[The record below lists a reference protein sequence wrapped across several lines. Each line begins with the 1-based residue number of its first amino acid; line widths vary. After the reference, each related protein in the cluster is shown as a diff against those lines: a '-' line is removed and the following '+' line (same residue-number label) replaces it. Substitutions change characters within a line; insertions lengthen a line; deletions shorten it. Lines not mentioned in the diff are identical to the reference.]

1 MQKSFLWNGLLN
13 DTEEH
18 CAVNYLDKGIMIRS
32 EVEGWAEG
40 KPVYLDYTIKLDIHW
55 NVLEFEV
62 IFHISDIEHI
72 HHFKRNASGGW
83 IDNKNSEY
91 PEFEACQY
99 IDISLTPFTNTLPIN
114 GLNLALGQSHEFDLV
129 YVDVMRNTIRKD
141 HQRYT
146 RIGPHSYRFENDST
160 NFTADI
166 DVDADGLVTHY
177 PKLFEMIQPK

>member
-1 MQKSFLWNGLLN
+1 MQKSFLWSGLLN

-18 CAVNYLDKGIMIRS
+18 CAVNYLNNGIMIRS
-32 EVEGWAEG
+32 EVEGWADG
-40 KPVYLDYTIKLDIHW
+40 KPVYLDYTIRLDIHW

-83 IDNKNSEY
+83 IDSKNIEY

-114 GLNLALGQSHEFDLV
+114 GLNLALGQSHEFNLV
-129 YVDVMRNTIRKD
+129 YVDVMSNTIRKD

-146 RIGPHSYRFENDST
+146 RIAPNSYRFENDST
-160 NFTADI
+160 NFTVDI